1 MAGSVEISVHEWNTP
16 QGRHLQ
22 IQDSICCGRHAL
34 RLSGELDIASA
45 PDLAGAIV
53 RICTSSTHAITLDL
67 SKLTFIDST
76 GLAAIISV
84 GRKCEQLACEFR
96 LIPGPPAVQRVFEL
110 TGLHDKL
117 SFAPAAP
124 ASTT

>member
-1 MAGSVEISVHEWNTP
+1 MRSSVGITVHEWNTP

-22 IQDSICCGRHAL
+22 IQDSICCGRHAI
-34 RLSGELDIASA
+34 RLTGELDMASA

-53 RICTSSTHAITLDL
+53 RICASSTHAITLDL
-67 SKLTFIDST
+67 SHLTFMDST

-84 GRKCEQLACEFR
+84 GKRCEQLAYEFR

-110 TGLHDKL
+110 TGLRDRL
-117 SFAPAAP
+117 AFASPA
-124 ASTT
+124 TT